1 MKLKGSVVLIT
12 GAAKRVGRV
21 IALDLVSRGAQVIVH
36 YHRSQREA
44 EELARMVRRKRKG
57 GIHLLQGD
65 LSDLEEVRRVAE
77 QAWAWKGRVD
87 VLIHNASSFY
97 PTPLGEVTESE
108 WDDLFA
114 TNAKAPF
121 FLSQIL
127 GKKMFQRGMGKIV
140 CIGDWA
146 AYQPYRGYL
155 PYCAAKAALLALS
168 KGLARTLAPKVQV
181 NAVLPG
187 PVMWPKTAGATL
199 KKKVIQKTPLER
211 AGSGEDVASAVRFFI
226 EGNDFMTGSE
236 LHVDGGRH
244 IA

>member
-1 MKLKGSVVLIT
+1 MNLKGSVVLIT
-12 GAAKRVGRV
+12 GAARRVGRV
-21 IALDLVSRGAQVIVH
+21 IALDLAERGAHVIVH
-36 YHRSQREA
+36 YHRSKNDA
-44 EELARMVRRKRKG
+44 ESLARTIRKKRRG
-57 GIHLLQGD
+57 GIHLLQAD
-65 LSDLEEVRRVAE
+65 LGNMEEVHRLSRA
-77 QAWAWKGRVD
+77 AWSWKGRVD

-97 PTPLGEVTESE
+97 PIPLGEVTEE
-108 WDDLFA
+108 QWDDLFA

-121 FLSQIL
+121 FLSQDL
-127 GKKMFQRGMGKIV
+127 GKKMFRRGKGKIV

-146 AYQPYRGYL
+146 AYHPYPKFL

-187 PVMWPKTAGATL
+187 PVMWPEDL
-199 KKKVIQKTPLER
+199 NDKKKKAVLEKTPLGR
-211 AGSGEDVASAVRFFI
+211 AGSPQDVASAVRFLI